1 MKMTVSVNNQ
11 SGVPYV
17 QYGTDKQKAKAAK
30 FVQSTDKDLTNLAY
44 RINDRKH
51 RDSKFVKNV
60 AKAILAVPV
69 VAAGVTA
76 AATKGKVSARTIA
89 GAKSFLKT
97 AGGMAIVG
105 GIFNMHK
112 EINAKN
118 PKLKEMNEK
127 HPILSL
133 VGVATGA
140 GMGIAAGE
148 LLLQSVSPK
157 AKEKLTK
164 IGKSIKLDRLAAKM
178 DKAPEAIRTMAS
190 NVASKISLPN
200 GVKEKLSTISSKIK
214 MPQILKDGYS
224 KIASLETTKT
234 ATNAMKKA
242 GKAMAKNP
250 ATTAFAFIG
259 AAIVANAVKK
269 AVETSATK
277 AKLKEAQMKTAN
289 SLIYAYAAEND
300 SLKSANA
307 KAAAKLE
314 EANNVI
320 ASENAETENANKTED
335 AE

>member
-44 RINDRKH
+44 KINDRKH

-105 GIFNMHK
+105 GVIRTN
-112 EINAKN
+112 EIMKKD
-118 PKLKEMNEK
+118 PKLNKAEKK
-127 HPILSL
+127 HPILTL
-133 VGVATGA
+133 AGLTAVATSA
-140 GMGIAAGE
+140 
-148 LLLQSVSPK
+148 LLG
-157 AKEKLTK
+157 
-164 IGKSIKLDRLAAKM
+164 GKSIAKTLSPKVSEKLVKLGKKINLDKAAAKM

-190 NVASKISLPN
+190 NVASKISLPK

-224 KIASLETTKT
+224 KIANLEATKT

-250 ATTAFAFIG
+250 ATTAFAFVG

>member
-11 SGVPYV
+11 SGVPYI

-44 RINDRKH
+44 KINDRKH
-51 RDSKFVKNV
+51 RDNKFVKNV

-105 GIFNMHK
+105 GVIRTN
-112 EINAKN
+112 EIMKKD
-118 PKLKEMNEK
+118 PKLNKTEKK
-127 HPILSL
+127 HPILTL
-133 VGVATGA
+133 AGLTAVATSA
-140 GMGIAAGE
+140 
-148 LLLQSVSPK
+148 LLG
-157 AKEKLTK
+157 
-164 IGKSIKLDRLAAKM
+164 GKSIAKTLSPKVSEKLVKLGKKINLDKLAAKM
-178 DKAPEAIRTMAS
+178 DKAPEAVRTMAS
-190 NVASKISLPN
+190 NVASKISLPQ
-200 GVKEKLSTISSKIK
+200 GVKDKLSTISSKIK

-224 KIASLETTKT
+224 KIANLETTKN
-234 ATNAMKKA
+234 AANAMKKA

-259 AAIVANAVKK
+259 AAIVANAAKK

-320 ASENAETENANKTED
+320 ASENVETENTSKTED